1 MGGAIRIPE
10 MQDFPVTYYFLFVLF
25 LKCSLPL
32 RQTQTTF
39 KYTRHLRTT
48 IDLGDVSP
56 FYFTKVT
63 KLNLVKQGD
72 IYYLEV
78 HRAECRVNLVLS

>member
-10 MQDFPVTYYFLFVLF
+10 MQVFFGNLLFFFVLF